1 MDFENEHL
9 SLIGQYES
17 SATDIERIFFT
28 KRYNF
33 SKKHFSLLAVQSISI
48 LYSYWEGYI
57 QKSFQLYIDYINSLD
72 IDFFTLSD
80 EIMVFHMEQTF
91 KQFKEYP
98 KEIKKKISFYQ
109 KLQSHYFLEGQTLTR
124 IVNTENNV
132 GFSVLNRLL
141 RQFSLEEFS
150 EDWNQSKYPNSN
162 LKEMLTTFLRYRN
175 GIVHGG
181 DVSSEEKISQKV
193 YSKYRILIVDLMY
206 EIHHRFMDGIHQETY
221 IKGTHRKG
229 TLP

>member
-1 MDFENEHL
+1 M
-9 SLIGQYES
+9 
-17 SATDIERIFFT
+17 
-28 KRYNF
+28 
-33 SKKHFSLLAVQSISI
+33 
-48 LYSYWEGYI
+48 
-57 QKSFQLYIDYINSLD
+57 
-72 IDFFTLSD
+72 
-80 EIMVFHMEQTF
+80 
-91 KQFKEYP
+91 
-98 KEIKKKISFYQ
+98 
-109 KLQSHYFLEGQTLTR
+109 
-124 IVNTENNV
+124 
-132 GFSVLNRLL
+132 
-141 RQFSLEEFS
+141 EFS
-150 EDWNQSKYPNSN
+150 EGWNQSKYPNSN